1 MTPAWLG
8 VLEGYYGRAL
18 GHEERLALIDWMST
32 KGFNVFAYAP
42 KDDPFHRS
50 RWREPYPDDELR
62 FFEELAKTGRDSGVE
77 FCFTI
82 SPGLDW
88 RDGDDSALV
97 AKLRALA
104 DTGCRTFGVLWDD
117 VPPGGAEL
125 GESHARGTAAAVEA
139 IGGARWWTVCTDYAI
154 SRPTPYLSA
163 FCRLLPEE
171 VAVSWTGPAFTS
183 LKITGEDAR
192 TLGGALGRKLLLWE
206 NFPVND
212 ALMRDVLH
220 LGPYPE
226 RSPDLVDATQG
237 VLLNMMQYP
246 LASRVGLACGARF
259 WTDPT
264 SDREK
269 VWVEVLSEFP
279 GLEPLAR
286 ACRSWVTEPGP
297 DPELLEWARAAPD
310 DERLRE
316 FLAGGCRVGL
326 EPELAAEVERWLTAW
341 DNEAQ
346 AMLNAL
352 DILERGYRSAAR
364 GIAGALLWTRARQQ
378 REQVFGIRTAV
389 YPVTEQS
396 GEHTTSRAE
405 AAIIGENLTDML
417 CRRALKDE
425 SER

>member
-1 MTPAWLG
+1 MTEWLG
-8 VLEGYYGRAL
+8 ALEGYYGPAL
-18 GHEERLALIDWMST
+18 GHDKRLSLMQWMAT

-42 KDDPFHRS
+42 KDDPFHRAQ
-50 RWREPYPDDELR
+50 WRDPYPDERLR
-62 FFEELAKTGRDSGVE
+62 DFEELTRKGRKVGVE

-88 RDGDDSALV
+88 SEGDEDALV
-97 AKLRALA
+97 RKLRSIA
-104 DTGCRTFGVLWDD
+104 DTGCSTFGVLWDD

-125 GESHARGTAAAVEA
+125 GEAHARGTAATVDA

-154 SRPTPYLSA
+154 THPTPYLTA
-163 FCRLLPEE
+163 FCKTLPDE
-171 VAVSWTGPAFTS
+171 VAVSWTGRAVTPLTV
-183 LKITGEDAR
+183 TGDDAR
-192 TLGGALGRKLLLWE
+192 TLGDALGRKLLLWE

-226 RSPDLVDATQG
+226 RTPDLVDATQG
-237 VLLNMMQYP
+237 VFLNTMEYA

-269 VWVEVLSEFP
+269 VWRDVVAEFP

-286 ACRSWVTEPGP
+286 ACRSWASHPGP
-297 DPELLEWARAAPD
+297 DPELLARANAAPD
-310 DERLRE
+310 DKRLRE
-316 FLAGGCRVGL
+316 FLEAGCRDGL
-326 EPELAAEVERWLTAW
+326 DPELAAEVGPWLAAW
-341 DNEAQ
+341 ETEAQ
-346 AMLNAL
+346 AMLMAL

-364 GIAGALLWTRARQQ
+364 GISGAVLWTNAR
-378 REQVFGIRTAV
+378 RVKEQVFGIRNAV

-396 GEHTTSRAE
+396 GEYSSTRRE
-405 AAIIGENLTDML
+405 AAAFGENLTDML
-417 CRRALKDE
+417 CHRALRDE
-425 SER
+425 